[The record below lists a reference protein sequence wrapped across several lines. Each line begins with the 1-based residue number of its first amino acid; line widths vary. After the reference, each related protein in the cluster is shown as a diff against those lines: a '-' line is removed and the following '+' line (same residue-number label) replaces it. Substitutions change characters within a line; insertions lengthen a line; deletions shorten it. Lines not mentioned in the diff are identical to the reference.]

1 LHCAGAGAGKRGKNK
16 AESTG
21 TIVLNMAR
29 LKSRIEP
36 SDVEAEEGLSQ
47 HSKRASLP

>member
-1 LHCAGAGAGKRGKNK
+1 
-16 AESTG
+16 
-21 TIVLNMAR
+21 LNMAR